1 MGKIL
6 NGVVVD
12 DDLFREY
19 HRFQD
24 GEKFDHKKIKMLLHY
39 FKTRLVSNVKQ
50 YEDNEVELPAN
61 LRSQMVHFGLRRQS
75 LEELAENC
83 TLYKI
88 ILSSTKDTFPYVN
101 IMDDKQ
107 RLENNY
113 SASLFY
119 DFITL

>member
-19 HRFQD
+19 HKFQN
-24 GEKFDHKKIKMLLHY
+24 GEEFNHKKIKMLLHY

-61 LRSQMVHFGLRRQS
+61 LKSQMVHSGLRRQS

-88 ILSSTKDTFPYVN
+88 ILSSTKDTFPYVWGTE
-101 IMDDKQ
+101 
-107 RLENNY
+107 RSVYE
-113 SASLFY
+113 SVG
-119 DFITL
+119 